1 MFWIFHQVYLGNNI
15 PKSHIHYYSHQYHQ
29 PVKEKCIVTMATPSD
44 IWDEFH
50 LTLCLIFQVCSVLK
64 NITKNPHCK
73 PISQMHGG
81 NSNLLSLSIG
91 SLTFLYLSF
100 SPLSSISLS
109 PSLSFHLPF
118 SYLGGVLKFGL
129 GRGVHAGDSL
139 DIGSRPILYQR
150 PRFGAKQLM
159 KLNQ

>member
-50 LTLCLIFQVCSVLK
+50 LTLCLIFQVCCAEEYHKKPTLQTYFPNAWRKLK
-64 NITKNPHCK
+64 SFKSFYWLSDFPLPLFFSLFFHF
-73 PISQMHGG
+73 S
-81 NSNLLSLSIG
+81 LSLSII
-91 SLTFLYLSF
+91 S
-100 SPLSSISLS
+100 SPL
-109 PSLSFHLPF
+109 FLP
-118 SYLGGVLKFGL
+118 GGVLKFGL
-129 GRGVHAGDSL
+129 GRGVHAGDIL
-139 DIGSRPILYQR
+139 DIGSRSILYQR